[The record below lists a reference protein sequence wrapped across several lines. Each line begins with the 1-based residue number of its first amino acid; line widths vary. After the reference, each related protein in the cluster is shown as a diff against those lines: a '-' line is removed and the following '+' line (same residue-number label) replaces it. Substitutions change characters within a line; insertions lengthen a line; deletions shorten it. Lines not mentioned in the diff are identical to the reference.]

1 MKGGIILAIFKKLL
15 PNVKIIE
22 PIIRHAQ
29 LIEKAIMKFPELFQ
43 AYFNSENIDE
53 LVEDITLLEKEAD
66 KIKEKLK
73 ISLENYHLAPFE
85 RSTIVLYI
93 HNQDKII
100 DLIEDTSKLL
110 YLNNFEMPN
119 EVKRMLAELVEEVK
133 DAVDVFEDGVKRLER
148 IFVSDFS
155 SKELEAEK
163 FNMKEVE
170 DLENKVD
177 EITLKI
183 GKWIYSNKENYNP
196 MDLMFLRNLVL
207 TISKIADV
215 SQNVTDMIPSIFKK

>member
-1 MKGGIILAIFKKLL
+1 LAIFKKLL

-29 LIEKAIMKFPELFQ
+29 LIERAIMKFPELFQ
-43 AYFNSENIDE
+43 AYFNFENIDE
-53 LVEDITLLEKEAD
+53 SVKEITSLEREAD

-73 ISLENYHLAPFE
+73 SSLDSYHLTPFE
-85 RSTIVLYI
+85 RSTIILYI

-110 YLNNFEMPN
+110 YLNNFEMPDELKN
-119 EVKRMLAELVEEVK
+119 MLIELVEEVK
-133 DAVDVFEDGVKRLER
+133 NAVDVFEDGVKRLEK

-155 SKELEAEK
+155 AKELEAEK
-163 FNMKEVE
+163 FDMEKVE
-170 DLENKVD
+170 GLEDKVD

-196 MDLMFLRNLVL
+196 IDLMFLRNLVL
-207 TISKIADV
+207 TVSKIADV
-215 SQNVTDMIPSIFKK
+215 SQNVTDMIPSILKK